1 MPENQSLL
9 PQPFAARD
17 LQTLQSLTQAGMNL
31 VSITI
36 SPLCDVAG
44 VPVPMLDLPRECVL
58 VALVRGQDL
67 IYPRGDTTLA
77 AWDQVFAVVDQQ
89 AEEHLRQTLTKLS
102 GEGSSCSRS

>member
-1 MPENQSLL
+1 MPENSSLL

-36 SPLCDVAG
+36 SPLSRSAG
-44 VPVPMLDLPRECVL
+44 VAVPQLDLPRACVL
-58 VALVRGQDL
+58 VVLVRGQEL

-77 AWDQVFAVVDQQ
+77 AWDQVFAVVDQHS
-89 AEEHLRQTLTKLS
+89 EEHLRQTLTRLA
-102 GEGSSCSRS
+102 GEEAPC